1 MNDLSSSLAAAL
13 SSPLASPLA
22 SPSDGAFADPA
33 RLPAHRLAE
42 AFAARR
48 LSPVDVVDALLARID
63 RFESGLQAFVE
74 IYRAEARLAAE
85 VADKAIRAGEAAGPL
100 HGVPVALKDLIE
112 LEGRIT
118 TGGSAIWRDR
128 RSTVTATLA
137 RRLLAQG
144 MIVLGK
150 THTVEFA
157 CGGWGLNQHMGTP
170 RNPWDATH
178 SRAPGGSSSG
188 SGVAVAGRL
197 VPWAVGTDTS
207 GSIRLP
213 ASFCGVTGLKP
224 TLGRISTHGVL
235 PLSPS
240 LDTPGS
246 MARDV
251 EDAALLYNAMQ
262 GADPLDPTTRGI
274 AAEDPMPE
282 LKRGVR
288 GLRLGRMP
296 ECERQ
301 GVDAEMLAAY
311 DRALEVLAA
320 QGAEIVDVVLPFPLD
335 VFLQPQ
341 PMVQAEIFHHYGAIA
356 ADPERQLDDAVR
368 ARVLAG
374 AAVTAEAYLANRRQ
388 HAERRRLLDVA
399 LEGVD
404 ALLTPGTAFAAL
416 RLDEIDP
423 TVMLSR
429 FNGFANYLGMC
440 ALCLPSGF
448 NAQGLPLSIQIA
460 CGGYR
465 EATALRIGYAYQQ
478 ATDHH
483 LRVPA
488 GAM

>member
-1 MNDLSSSLAAAL
+1 MNDLANTI
-13 SSPLASPLA
+13 
-22 SPSDGAFADPA
+22 ADPA
-33 RLPAHRLAE
+33 LLSARRLAG

-63 RFESGLQAFVE
+63 RLEPRLQAFVE
-74 IYRAEARLAAE
+74 VYRDEARLAAE
-85 VADKAIRAGEAAGPL
+85 AADKAIRAGQAVGPL
-100 HGVPVALKDLIE
+100 HGMPVALKDLVE

-128 RSTVTATLA
+128 RSTLTATLA

-157 CGGWGLNQHMGTP
+157 SGGWGLNQHMGTP

-178 SRAPGGSSSG
+178 ARAPGGSSSG

-213 ASFCGVTGLKP
+213 ASFCGLTGLKP

-240 LDTPGS
+240 LDTPGP

-262 GADPLDPTTRGI
+262 GPDPLDPTTRGI
-274 AAEDPMPE
+274 AAEDPMPG
-282 LKRGVR
+282 LRHGVR

-296 ECERQ
+296 ESERE

-311 DRALEVLAA
+311 DSALAVLAG
-320 QGAEIVDVVLPFPLD
+320 QGAEIVDVVLPFPLG

-341 PMVQAEIFHHYGAIA
+341 PMVQAEVFHHYGAIA
-356 ADPERQLDDAVR
+356 GDPARQLDDAVR

-374 AAVTAEAYLANRRQ
+374 AGVTAEAYLANKRE
-388 HAERRRLLDVA
+388 HGERKRLLEAA
-399 LEGVD
+399 LEGID

-423 TVMLSR
+423 AVMLSR

-460 CGGYR
+460 CRGYQ
-465 EATALRIGYAYQQ
+465 EATALRIGYVYQQ

-488 GAM
+488 GVM